1 MRTEIFTKNASAP
14 AAGYAQ
20 ATAFGDLIF
29 VSGQVASIPET
40 GEAVPIE
47 RQVAQILSNIEEIV
61 KAAGGSRDSIM
72 RCGVFLSD
80 LQDFAEMDRAYRQ
93 FFGKSLPARTTVQAG
108 LGAYRIEID
117 AIAVRAQ

>member
-29 VSGQVASIPET
+29 VSGQVASMPEK
-40 GEAVPIE
+40 GEAAPMKD
-47 RQVAQILSNIEEIV
+47 QVMQILRNIEEIV

-80 LQDFAEMDRAYRQ
+80 LQDFAEMDRGYRQ

-117 AIAVRAQ
+117 AIAVRSR

>member
-1 MRTEIFTKNASAP
+1 MRTEIFTNKASAP

-29 VSGQVASIPET
+29 VSGQVASMPET
-40 GEAVPIE
+40 GAVVSME
-47 RQVAQILSNIEEIV
+47 DQVTQILRNIEEIV

-117 AIAVRAQ
+117 AIAVRSR